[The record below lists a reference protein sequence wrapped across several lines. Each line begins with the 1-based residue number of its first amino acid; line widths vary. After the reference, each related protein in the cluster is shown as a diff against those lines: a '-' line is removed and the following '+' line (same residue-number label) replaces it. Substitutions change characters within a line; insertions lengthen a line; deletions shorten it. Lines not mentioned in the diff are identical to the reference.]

1 MRCGGQM
8 GQTLGSDRVRSSG
21 TAAAAARPDREVF
34 DVDVVTMGRSGVDL
48 YPLQIGMGLEEVT
61 SFGKF
66 LGGSPTN
73 VAVAATR
80 LGTPAAVLTGVGDDP
95 FGRYVRAEM
104 RRLGVRDDYVITV
117 EDLPTPVTF
126 CEIFPPDDFPLY
138 FYRRPSAPD
147 LQLRGEDLPLDL
159 IADAQ
164 LFWISGTGLCMQP
177 SRTAHHTALARRARN
192 GHTVLDL
199 DYRPMFWP
207 DPTEATEQMQQALV
221 HATVAVGNR
230 EECEIAVGESEPE
243 RAADALLAAGVE
255 LAIVKQGPAGTLAK
269 TATERVVVPAAQIEV
284 VNGLGAGDAFGGALC
299 HGLLNGWPLQR
310 LIESANVAGAIVASR
325 LECSTAMPTAPE
337 IAEVLDGVPIAEV
350 NTRAGAATAAT
361 FAARAAATAGGA
373 G

>member
-1 MRCGGQM
+1 M
-8 GQTLGSDRVRSSG
+8 
-21 TAAAAARPDREVF
+21 
-34 DVDVVTMGRSGVDL
+34 DVVTMGRAGVDL
-48 YPLQIGMGLEEVT
+48 YPLQIGVGLDEVT

-80 LGTPAAVLTGVGDDP
+80 LGTPATVLTGVGDDP

-117 EDLPTPVTF
+117 SDLPTPVTF

-147 LQLRGEDLPLDL
+147 LQLREEELPLDL

-164 LFWISGTGLCMQP
+164 LFWVSGTGLCMQP
-177 SRTAHHTALARRARN
+177 SRAAHHTALTRRARG

-207 DPTEATEQMQQALV
+207 DPTEATAQMQQALT

-230 EECEIAVGESEPE
+230 EECEIAVGESDPE

-269 TATERVVVPAAQIEV
+269 TATERVVVPPARIEV

-325 LECSTAMPTAPE
+325 LECSTAMPTATE
-337 IAEVLDGVPIAEV
+337 IAEVLAGVPIAEV